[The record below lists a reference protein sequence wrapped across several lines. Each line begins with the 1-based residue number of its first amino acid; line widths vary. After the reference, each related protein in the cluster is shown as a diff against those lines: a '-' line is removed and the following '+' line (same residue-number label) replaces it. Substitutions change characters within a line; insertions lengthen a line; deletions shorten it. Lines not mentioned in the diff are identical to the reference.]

1 MEIASL
7 VLPGFS
13 FLDSDKK
20 LFKEGGMGLTSAGIV
35 D

>member
-20 LFKEGGMGLTSAGIV
+20 LFLKERGMGLT
-35 D
+35 